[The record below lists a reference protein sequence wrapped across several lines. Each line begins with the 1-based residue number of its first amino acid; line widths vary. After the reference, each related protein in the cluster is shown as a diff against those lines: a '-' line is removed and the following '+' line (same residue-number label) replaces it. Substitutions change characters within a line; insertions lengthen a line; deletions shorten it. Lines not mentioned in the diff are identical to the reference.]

1 MFIECSEKASQK
13 KKNQICLLYNLWNGE
28 KGRSFWARKYR
39 NGLAEKMVMLHMND
53 YTKKYSGK

>member
-28 KGRSFWARKYR
+28 KGRSFGQG
-39 NGLAEKMVMLHMND
+39 NTEMV
-53 YTKKYSGK
+53 